1 MTVRNRFERQ
11 LESLHLDIIK
21 MGAMIERAIEDA
33 FRALTTG
40 NEELSRSVIESESAV
55 DDMAG
60 RVEAQAL
67 SLLLRQH
74 PVAGDLRAITT
85 ALKIVGDMERISDQ
99 ARDISEINLYLMKQ
113 DYKPKWEKIPKMAD
127 LTKRMVNMSV
137 DAYVTQNQSLAD
149 EVIELDDKVDEQ
161 FELMKADMIALL
173 QNNSEHADAAIYLM
187 MIAKYFEK
195 IGDHAENIAEWVQFS
210 LTGVRKHKRLL

>member
-161 FELMKADMIALL
+161 FELMKADMIVLL